1 MYFKYMDN
9 KYLYGLYLHY
19 RALFNTYSDMYTAYL
34 YADIDNDLTKSIAML
49 IPRDEI
55 KQDNDIVYSE
65 RILKETI
72 FYGEEHGIIDRI
84 NKYVYNKI
92 VGKIVV
98 YDFST
103 INILVNK
110 AKLYDAK
117 NLYKFLTV
125 PIIFDL
131 SYPVSLY
138 MYKKENELKVYN
150 IDEAISN
157 ILKERNEEQDVV
169 KRSIKYVNYIKRIYD
184 VLKEEFMN
192 KEMASL
198 FINARL

>member
-72 FYGEEHGIIDRI
+72 FYGE
-84 NKYVYNKI
+84 
-92 VGKIVV
+92 
-98 YDFST
+98 
-103 INILVNK
+103 
-110 AKLYDAK
+110 
-117 NLYKFLTV
+117 
-125 PIIFDL
+125 
-131 SYPVSLY
+131 
-138 MYKKENELKVYN
+138 
-150 IDEAISN
+150 
-157 ILKERNEEQDVV
+157 
-169 KRSIKYVNYIKRIYD
+169 
-184 VLKEEFMN
+184 
-192 KEMASL
+192 
-198 FINARL
+198 

>member
-1 MYFKYMDN
+1 MDN

-19 RALFNTYSDMYTAYL
+19 RALFNTYSDMYTAYM
-34 YADIDNDLTKSIAML
+34 YVNIDSDFVKSIAML

-55 KQDNDIVYSE
+55 KQYNDIVYSE

-72 FYGEEHGIIDRI
+72 FYGEEQGIIDRI
-84 NKYVYNKI
+84 NKYVYNKL

-98 YDFST
+98 YGFDT
-103 INILVNK
+103 VNILVNK
-110 AKLYDAK
+110 ARLYNAK

-131 SYPVSLY
+131 SNPVSLY
-138 MYKKENELKVYN
+138 MYKKEREFKVYT
-150 IDEAISN
+150 IDEAIEN
-157 ILKERNEEQDVV
+157 ILKEKNEEQDLV
-169 KRSIKYVNYIKRIYD
+169 KRSINYVNYIKKIYD

-192 KEMASL
+192 KQMASL